1 MLHIFYDICIVVID
15 IEMLHAFDKAE
26 WKWLFSKRN
35 LVMYL
40 VRLNLKTNEIVQKK
54 KKTGGFGKN

>member
-1 MLHIFYDICIVVID
+1 
-15 IEMLHAFDKAE
+15 MLHAFDKAE

-54 KKTGGFGKN
+54 KKNWRIWKKLIYEIEVG